1 MTRFTHRGFDQADA
15 FRESSG
21 LDCDEFEAL
30 VAVGFFVD
38 FLEMQGFLEGDTTG
52 IGCRD
57 EAKIADEEDTILV
70 MASLLKRISSL
81 ARNCERGYPR

>member
-1 MTRFTHRGFDQADA
+1 MTRFTHRGSDQADA
-15 FRESSG
+15 FRESFG

-30 VAVGFFVD
+30 VAVGFF
-38 FLEMQGFLEGDTTG
+38 EGDTAG

-70 MASLLKRISSL
+70 MASLLMRISSL